1 MAGIRLAVVGA
12 TGAVGREVLRI
23 LTQRR
28 LPKRELR
35 LLASPRSAGRRL
47 GAHVVQAVSPQ
58 AFDGVD
64 IAIFDTPDAV
74 AEQWVPIAATRGAIV
89 VDNSAAFRMVEV
101 IPLVIPEI
109 NGDALDHLP
118 RRVVANPNCTVATFA
133 IPLAPL
139 HREARPRR
147 LVACSYQSVS
157 GAGQKGPEQ
166 LWTELRAPATP
177 PHLPSPPT
185 RDA

>member
-28 LPKRELR
+28 FPMAELR

-64 IAIFDTPDAV
+64 VAIFDTPDAV
-74 AEQWVPIAATRGAIV
+74 AEQWGPIPATRGETV
-89 VDNSAAFRMVEV
+89 GGNTRSFR
-101 IPLVIPEI
+101 L
-109 NGDALDHLP
+109 
-118 RRVVANPNCTVATFA
+118 
-133 IPLAPL
+133 
-139 HREARPRR
+139 
-147 LVACSYQSVS
+147 S
-157 GAGQKGPEQ
+157 
-166 LWTELRAPATP
+166 RA
-177 PHLPSPPT
+177 S
-185 RDA
+185 

>member
-58 AFDGVD
+58 AFDGID
-64 IAIFDTPDAV
+64 IAIFDTPDPV
-74 AEQWVPIAATRGAIV
+74 AEEWVPIAATRGAIV
-89 VDNSAAFRMVEV
+89 VDNSAAFRMAED

-109 NGDALDHLP
+109 NGDTLDRLP
-118 RRVVANPNCTVATFA
+118 RRIVANPNCTGASS
-133 IPLAPL
+133 P
-139 HREARPRR
+139 ARTSPCRGWERR
-147 LVACSYQSVS
+147 DPSSCGRSY
-157 GAGQKGPEQ
+157 G
-166 LWTELRAPATP
+166 LRRRRARCR
-177 PHLPSPPT
+177 HDRWGRPSST
-185 RDA
+185 RS